1 MYEAPQ
7 KPLVFQGLL
16 CYIDCRAERG
26 GHARWADSPEGDDHQ
41 PFRPIELV
49 AQEEASR
56 QGTRVVVQI
65 HPSSFPIVSMAPKK
79 LTMSRTAW
87 VWFKNGLGEPGC
99 WKAGFRA
106 VEEPYQGFYRMEHTD
121 YRTETLPAWRVAFV
135 KPADMMASPF
145 VPAEPMWRH
154 FSK

>member
-1 MYEAPQ
+1 
-7 KPLVFQGLL
+7 
-16 CYIDCRAERG
+16 
-26 GHARWADSPEGDDHQ
+26 
-41 PFRPIELV
+41 
-49 AQEEASR
+49 
-56 QGTRVVVQI
+56 
-65 HPSSFPIVSMAPKK
+65 MAPKK

-135 KPADMMASPF
+135 KPADMMTSPF

-154 FSK
+154 FLK